1 MDINKIYSHSD
12 KTLLYDHLAAV
23 AAESARIQPIYS
35 LKPLSCIIGA
45 LHDFG
50 KMTTFFQNK
59 IRGDI
64 KNSGGD
70 RANHAFFSAVV
81 AYNIMRT
88 VYSNV
93 DEKMLSDN
101 NGRETPLIQL
111 FYFMAFNSIYSHH
124 ADLHGINKVGSYIY
138 NVKEAVKSN
147 KSILLDQANDIIG
160 QGIAN
165 KEMAKV
171 AEKLEMYNLADIEI
185 PKKRWSFEKDVC
197 NNLGI
202 KFQKQVSFS
211 QCKKALTT
219 VDFDEILKKDN
230 IKRTLEEILKI
241 GISPHEIFK
250 AKSSDKCPKCVLFS
264 YLYLIFSVL
273 IDSDKRKAA
282 KIKSNEKRINITFKV
297 VDDYIEKKI
306 KKESKASP
314 NMKDL
319 REALYSDVNE
329 EVKNIDLDKEK
340 IFTITAPTGAG
351 KTLASFSFA
360 LRLRDRIKKEKA
372 YIPRIIYSLPF
383 ISIID
388 QNYGVLRD
396 VLSFGLKKDFE
407 ENESAYIIPHH
418 HLAPIQYKNKN
429 EEKSIEE
436 SLTYVESWDSEI
448 IVTTFEQLLYSVIAY
463 KNKFLKKYH
472 NIFGSI
478 IILDEVQNI
487 SGDYW
492 DVVGYVLKT
501 LAETMDCRIILM
513 TATQPF
519 IISGAKELFRR
530 NKQFFNK
537 VNRTTFSYKS
547 LEVGSENK
555 ETANEDENIAKRYE
569 EISKGIEDDKSY
581 LFVLNTIA
589 SATRLYKTIIKYFPN
604 VVENPDKIEK
614 IGTLRPIFYLSSHI
628 VPYQRVKRINMI
640 KELIKKG
647 MKPILVSTQ
656 VVEAGVEL
664 DFEAAFR
671 DIGPI
676 DSIIQVGGRC
686 NRSWT
691 MKDKGLVTVAVIDN
705 KTNLVYGK
713 VLPHITEKI
722 LKANPTFDE
731 PKVLQIVEK
740 YFEEVKDK
748 VIDSEK
754 SSSIIK
760 HLRLLEFDKLNK
772 EFKLIADEDKVPVF
786 VTINDEA
793 ENEIRQFE
801 DEMKEAQIYLEKHK
815 IYLKHR
821 NALALYTINV
831 SDRDIHEE
839 IKKKGTFY
847 YKINRDQLQEFYDI
861 ETGYIKPQSIL
872 NSV

>member
-23 AAESARIQPIYS
+23 AVESARIQPIYS

-50 KMTTFFQNK
+50 KMTTFFQSK

-64 KNSGGD
+64 RNSGGD
-70 RANHAFFSAVV
+70 RANHAFFSAIV
-81 AYNIMRT
+81 AYNIVKT
-88 VYSNV
+88 VYSSV
-93 DEKMLSDN
+93 DEKMLPDN
-101 NGRETPLIQL
+101 NRRETPLIQL
-111 FYFMAFNSIYSHH
+111 LYFMAFNSIYLHH
-124 ADLHGINKVGSYIY
+124 TDLKGIDEVGKSVRSKIEP
-138 NVKEAVKSN
+138 VKN
-147 KSILLDQANDIIG
+147 DKSILLDQANDIIG

-185 PKKRWSFEKDVC
+185 PEQRWNFEEKVC
-197 NNLGI
+197 NHLGI

-211 QCKKALTT
+211 QCKKILTST
-219 VDFDEILKKDN
+219 NFDEILKKDN
-230 IKRTLEEILKI
+230 IKRTLEEIRGI
-241 GISPHEIFK
+241 GISSHEISK
-250 AKSSDKCPKCVLFS
+250 AQSNSECPKCVLFS

-282 KIKSNEKRINITFKV
+282 KIKSNEKRINIPFKV
-297 VDDYIEKKI
+297 VDDYIGKKI

-372 YIPRIIYSLPF
+372 FIPRIIYSLPF

-388 QNYGVLRD
+388 QNYGVLRN
-396 VLSFGLKKDFE
+396 VLSFGFKKDFE
-407 ENESAYIIPHH
+407 DNESAYIIPHH

-429 EEKSIEE
+429 EERSIEE
-436 SLTYVESWDSEI
+436 SLMYVESWDSEI
-448 IVTTFEQLLYSVIAY
+448 IVTTFEQFLYSVIAY

-487 SGDYW
+487 SGNYW
-492 DVVGYVLKT
+492 NVVGYVLKT

-547 LEVGSENK
+547 LEVGSKNK
-555 ETANEDENIAKRYE
+555 ATANEDKDEEIAKRYE
-569 EISKGIEDDKSY
+569 EITKGIEDDKSY

-604 VVENPDKIEK
+604 VVENPDKIEE
-614 IGTLRPIFYLSSHI
+614 IGTLRPVFYLSSHI
-628 VPYQRVKRINMI
+628 VPYQRIKRINMI

-647 MKPILVSTQ
+647 RKPILVSTQ

-691 MKDKGLVTVAVIDN
+691 MKDKGHVTVAVIDN

-731 PKVLQIVEK
+731 PKVLQIVEQ

-748 VIDSEK
+748 IIDSKK
-754 SSSIIK
+754 SLNVIK
-760 HLRLLEFDKLNK
+760 HLQLLKFDKLNK
-772 EFKLIADEDKVPVF
+772 EFKLIADEDKVPIF
-786 VTINDEA
+786 VTINDKA

-801 DEMKEAQIYLEKHK
+801 DEMKEAQTYLEKHK

-831 SDRDIHEE
+831 SDRDTYEE
-839 IKKKGTFY
+839 IKKEEAFY

-861 ETGYIKPQSIL
+861 ETGYIKP
-872 NSV
+872 